1 LEGFPSSFAQ
11 EHLAVIL
18 FVVAIVGIAFG
29 VLLALFLL
37 FRDQQQGTTMPAKRF
52 LLPNWK

>member
-1 LEGFPSSFAQ
+1 LERFPYLAIAR

-29 VLLALFLL
+29 VLVALFLL
-37 FRDQQQGTTMPAKRF
+37 FRNERQGRRLFQGAEFPH
-52 LLPNWK
+52 

>member
-1 LEGFPSSFAQ
+1 MSITR

-29 VLLALFLL
+29 VLIALFLL
-37 FRDQQQGTTMPAKRF
+37 FCDEQRGVRKPAKQF
-52 LLPNWK
+52 VFSNWK